1 MYLFLLILIVVSYCR
16 DFFSL
21 IFEQSHCISSCSF
34 SKLWIYYCP
43 ELCVNLFL
51 GIWAEALDFF
61 FPLQS
66 HKCPKG
72 VDKELEF
79 CVTTIREFWLCFLS
93 LYLLEITENHTTILV
108 TQFACLMEERE
119 VSFSLG
125 FAPFSGWLTKRC
137 CPYFC
142 LCSSHAFDLGSTY
155 IDFYT
160 LLRPCLLL
168 LGQLKQGIPRNVPS
182 MSLIPSALLKA
193 KGKAAA
199 IQAHTYS
206 AFENQQWERASSTE
220 IVPIPPPTHND
231 LYLNPNLSKSEC
243 QQNLALLS
251 LLPIPLRCC
260 F

>member
-51 GIWAEALDFF
+51 GIWAEALDIFF

-108 TQFACLMEERE
+108 TQFG
-119 VSFSLG
+119 VSWKNGRWALVLGLHPSLG
-125 FAPFSGWLTKRC
+125 DWLRGAVLISVFAPHMLLIWVQHTLISTLYWDHVC
-137 CPYFC
+137 CYWV
-142 LCSSHAFDLGSTY
+142 SSNRESQEMFL
-155 IDFYT
+155 
-160 LLRPCLLL
+160 PCLSYHLPCQRPKEKL
-168 LGQLKQGIPRNVPS
+168 QQSKLT
-182 MSLIPSALLKA
+182 LIVLLKINSE
-193 KGKAAA
+193 KG
-199 IQAHTYS
+199 
-206 AFENQQWERASSTE
+206 
-220 IVPIPPPTHND
+220 
-231 LYLNPNLSKSEC
+231 LLN
-243 QQNLALLS
+243 
-251 LLPIPLRCC
+251 RR
-260 F
+260 